1 VALDSIPKGF
11 VQVKIAALAPFPF
24 AGMEYGGAER
34 IQNLLTRVNHSI
46 DVFLPNYGD
55 ATYSEFANLRMHFSH
70 VPVSLRHQEYD
81 LTIAKHSKQLFG
93 RILQDFEPD
102 LVIMEH
108 PWQAHALSGQKY
120 IYDAHNDETAMKIAL
135 RKDFM
140 LDVTQEVETMAL
152 RANHVTYCSEDDDL
166 VTESPV
172 THIPNGT
179 HIPEITRHHGF
190 SSNVLL
196 FVGSAHPPNQAAA
209 LTLATLAKALPQYH
223 IVIAGNCANTLR
235 PESDNVT
242 LLGHVDAKMLDY
254 LFRTAHAFMNPIAA
268 GSGTSLTVGRA
279 LSYALP
285 VISSALGARGYRD
298 ACIITET
305 AQEAFDALGHLRNP
319 KNYAEAADKSRTA
332 SYEYSWNSIG
342 AKFDEI
348 VQKVL
353 YDRG

>member
-1 VALDSIPKGF
+1 MALVAIPQGA
-11 VQVKIAALAPFPF
+11 VQMKIAALAPFPF

-34 IQNLLTRVNHSI
+34 IQNLLTRVSHEI
-46 DVFLPNYGD
+46 DVFVPNYGD
-55 ATYSEFANLRMHFSH
+55 ATYSEFANLRMHYSH

-81 LTIAKHSKQLFG
+81 LTIAQHSKQLFG
-93 RILQDFEPD
+93 SLLQEYEPD
-102 LVIMEH
+102 LVILEH

-120 IYDAHNDETAMKIAL
+120 IYDAHNNETAMKASFG
-135 RKDFM
+135 KDFM
-140 LDVTQEVETMAL
+140 LELTQEVETMAL
-152 RANHVTYCSEDDDL
+152 QANHVTFCSQDDDL
-166 VTESPV
+166 VTDSPS

-179 HIPEITRHHGF
+179 DIPEINRHHGF
-190 SSNVLL
+190 NSNVLL

-209 LTLATLAKALPQYH
+209 LTLVTLAKALPQYH

-268 GSGTSLTVGRA
+268 GSGTSLKVGRA

-285 VISSALGARGYRD
+285 VISSELGARGYKD

-305 AQEAFDALGHLRNP
+305 AQEAFDVLGNLRDP
-319 KNYAEAADKSRTA
+319 KNYAEAADRSRTA
-332 SYEYSWNSIG
+332 CYEYSWDSVG